1 MKIII
6 AIFLFLVFLYYVPL
20 GFYFK
25 AKVSGINVSLMEL
38 FRLRI
43 KKIPTYLI
51 FNWCKKLHDNQI
63 KIDFK
68 SIAKCYSNG
77 IDLDNVVNGLIK
89 AKQEKLKLSFELACE
104 ADKQKIDIKKTVI
117 NTVAHV
123 GKEK

>member
-1 MKIII
+1 MYFINNIPFTFDDAPEDYYSYFVDTVTNL
-6 AIFLFLVFLYYVPL
+6 AIT
-20 GFYFK
+20 
-25 AKVSGINVSLMEL
+25 E
-38 FRLRI
+38 
-43 KKIPTYLI
+43 
-51 FNWCKKLHDNQI
+51 
-63 KIDFK
+63 FK